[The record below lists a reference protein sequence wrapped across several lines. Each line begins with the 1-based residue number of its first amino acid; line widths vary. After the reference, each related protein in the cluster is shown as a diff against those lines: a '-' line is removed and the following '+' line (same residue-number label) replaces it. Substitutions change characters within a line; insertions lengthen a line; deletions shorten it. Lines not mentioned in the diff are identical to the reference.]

1 MDLLFVWPF
10 LGHGISRALSLLSGK
25 NNFGSEIGNHALG
38 QMTRYPMFKLRLPVD
53 VVRTH

>member
-1 MDLLFVWPF
+1 

-38 QMTRYPMFKLRLPVD
+38 QMTRYPMFKLRRPVD